1 MYRIEIS
8 FDTELSNIITQF
20 NSWRKNRE
28 KGEGLLAGFESEEIL
43 LFTKEKNNN
52 R

>member
-28 KGEGLLAGFESEEIL
+28 KRGRTSGWI
-43 LFTKEKNNN
+43 
-52 R
+52 